1 MLAFVHIEK
10 AAGTT
15 LNHILRRNFFL
26 RYIDVRPLTQER
38 LGVLTSR
45 DLRMYL
51 RVNPFLG
58 CISGH
63 AVKPYSDLAVAAPDI
78 RYVTLMR
85 DPTKRYVS
93 QFLYWNRHLQKNIS
107 FPEFLAHEPSWNFQ
121 AKKFVG
127 AADLESAKKMLSTR
141 FLVVGIVEEFNE
153 FLVLLRH
160 KLCPSDFD
168 PWYVAKNAAVDSGE
182 QVNEIVAQYGD
193 QIRANNR
200 VDMELYAF
208 VCQDLLPRQR
218 LEYGPNLTEHVRR
231 FAEENAALSHRT
243 LKPYLDYALRKVYY
257 EPITG
262 LLRRVH
268 GLPGRGSY

>member
-38 LGVLTSR
+38 LGVLTAR

-51 RVNPFLG
+51 RVNPFLS

-63 AVKPYSDLAVAAPDI
+63 AVKPYSDLAVALPDI
-78 RYVTLMR
+78 RYITLIR

-93 QFLYWNRHLQKNIS
+93 QFLYWNRHLKKNIS
-107 FPEFLAHEPSWNFQ
+107 FPEFLAHEPTWNFQ

-127 AADLESAKKMLSTR
+127 AADLESAKEMLKTR

-153 FLVLLRH
+153 FLVLLQH
-160 KLCPSDFD
+160 KLHPLDFD
-168 PWYVAKNAAVDSGE
+168 PSYVAKNAAVDSGG
-182 QVNEIVAQYGD
+182 QVNEIIAQYGD

-200 VDMELYAF
+200 VDMQLYDF
-208 VCQDLLPRQR
+208 VCHELLPRQR
-218 LEYGPNLTEHVRR
+218 SEYGPNLTEHVQ
-231 FAEENAALSHRT
+231 ELSKKNAAVPHRT
-243 LKPYLDYALRKVYY
+243 LKPYLDYALRKAYY

-262 LLRRVH
+262 LLRRAH